1 MGPRNLQTLSH
12 QPYRLHWHQ
21 WPCGRYDA
29 IALTVLSVCP
39 TERREGG
46 ERRGGIRGKGRERG
60 RRGEEGGVIRYVT
73 SKLAAVLM
81 HQG

>member
-12 QPYRLHWHQ
+12 QPYRLHWHL
-21 WPCGRYDA
+21 WLCGKCDA
-29 IALTVLSVCP
+29 IALTALSVCP
-39 TERREGG
+39 TEERKGG
-46 ERRGGIRGKGRERG
+46 EGRGGIRGKGRERG
-60 RRGEEGGVIRYVT
+60 KRGEEGGVIRYVT